1 MSKLPAV
8 SELLPAVTLPAK
20 VVPPS
25 CSTDNL
31 SVPPICIFNP
41 SSEPLGL
48 AFNIRSLFNEQLA
61 RNYVGNS
68 RADSERVLLGKPAGT
83 YCVRSSSKDGNIVIS
98 YIKSIDGE
106 DKLIEAKLHIYK
118 NANSELTFYSKDRA
132 KITKDEH
139 KNFNKVKA
147 KIAVPPGYIILFNQN
162 TIHEI
167 TATKLKYDSYRIFH
181 GIRFTNNKNP
191 IFNYNDII
199 KNQGVPPLPS
209 GQQPPM
215 YAKLHWTNHLNKL
228 LDFSKTIHENCK
240 EEKEMK
246 STGLKHNVVQR
257 YVKSLK
263 YYNFKLYPDYT
274 DEEKQLFIPTE
285 L

>member
-1 MSKLPAV
+1 MQGIHILRVFDENILQQLRNEFLEECKQFQEFTTNNKFVLGGFGAIGVAS
-8 SELLPAVTLPAK
+8 SFH
-20 VVPPS
+20 
-25 CSTDNL
+25 NL
-31 SVPPICIFNP
+31 F
-41 SSEPLGL
+41 
-48 AFNIRSLFNEQLA
+48 IRKIRL
-61 RNYVGNS
+61 
-68 RADSERVLLGKPAGT
+68 KT
-83 YCVRSSSKDGNIVIS
+83 YKTIKD
-98 YIKSIDGE
+98 
-106 DKLIEAKLHIYK
+106 KLHIVHNGK
-118 NANSELTFYSKDRA
+118 NIEMFFDRMLLRTAGSIPSRETWHRDITPNLEKEDIVYGGWLNLDDKPNYFSYILNSHSDKKTSTGFV

-263 YYNFKLYPDYT
+263 L
-274 DEEKQLFIPTE
+274 
-285 L
+285 